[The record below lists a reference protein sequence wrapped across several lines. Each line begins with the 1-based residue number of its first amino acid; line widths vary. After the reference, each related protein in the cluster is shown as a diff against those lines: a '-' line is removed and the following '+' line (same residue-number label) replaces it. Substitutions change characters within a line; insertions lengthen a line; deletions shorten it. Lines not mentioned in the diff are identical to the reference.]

1 MVNGEAVYVSGLN
14 DLIVGL
20 SDGILE
26 ASHSA
31 AVDFAGLDA
40 VSKGRCCDYGVV
52 VSASNAGCLMSGDT
66 EESNH
71 PFPHLDCRLP
81 FK

>member
-1 MVNGEAVYVSGLN
+1 MVDGKAVYASGLN
-14 DLIVGL
+14 HLIVGL

-26 ASHSA
+26 TLHSD

-40 VSKGRCCDYGVV
+40 VSEGRCCDYGVV

-66 EESNH
+66 EESSH